1 VACALELANKF
12 PGNVFFVSG
21 LDTRTKEE
29 DSVMDIALE
38 TKWRNSS
45 VQVVTVSRM
54 RRELG
59 KGIDVTVPE
68 LIHDFIEVHC
78 NPPGEAVSNLTFIDR
93 EGIVPS
99 VQGIKVLVQ
108 AQCMCRPLP

>member
-21 LDTRTKEE
+21 LDTRTNKE
-29 DSVMDIALE
+29 DSIMDIALE
-38 TKWRNSS
+38 TKWKNSS

-59 KGIDVTVPE
+59 KGMDVTVPE
-68 LIHDFIEVHC
+68 LIHEFIEVHC
-78 NPPGEAVSNLTFIDR
+78 NPPGKDVSSSTFIDR
-93 EGIVPS
+93 
-99 VQGIKVLVQ
+99 K
-108 AQCMCRPLP
+108 